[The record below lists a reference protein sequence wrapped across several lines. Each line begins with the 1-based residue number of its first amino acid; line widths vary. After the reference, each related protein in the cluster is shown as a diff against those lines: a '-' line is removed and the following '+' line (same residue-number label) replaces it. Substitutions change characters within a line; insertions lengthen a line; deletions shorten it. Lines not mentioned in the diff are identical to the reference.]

1 NILGVHCFGEGPVS
15 KGMKTISEL
24 LFPPFEQR
32 LIAEHIPDAQYVGVD
47 STKGH
52 DGFLIEIPEIAA
64 HIQNFLE

>member
-1 NILGVHCFGEGPVS
+1 GQIKAKALVIAINSDI
-15 KGMKTISEL
+15 